1 MFALVEASETALQ
14 TLVRERRELDAREAA
29 WLAKVAAYER
39 SEEWRAD
46 GYMSARAALRD
57 ACRMTH
63 GTARGTVDLARKLE
77 RLPRTRAAFAAGDIS
92 RHHAGA
98 IANAFAPERE
108 HAIEECEPVL
118 VDAARRVTPR
128 ELAVVVQRISDA
140 IDGDG
145 GAAREQSVH
154 ARRRLHVSVSIDGVG
169 FVDGRLDHDGVEV
182 VSTALDAEMRR
193 DRQKDETRAPEQ
205 RRHDALVNICRRAL
219 DRAEVGGER
228 RARPHL
234 IAVADLE
241 RLTGDVDLLT
251 EARAESAHL
260 GHLSQAMLERIAC
273 DCDVTRVLMTG
284 KSEVVD
290 VGRATRKVPHRLWKA
305 LVARD
310 RHCQAAGCSRSP
322 WQCEAHHIRHWIKGG
337 PTDLANLTLLCWEHH
352 RQAHVCG
359 SGIRTRE

>member
-1 MFALVEASETALQ
+1 M
-14 TLVRERRELDAREAA
+14 DAREAA

-46 GYMSARAALRD
+46 GYMSAHAALRD
-57 ACRMTH
+57 ACRCTH
-63 GTARGTVDLARKLE
+63 GAARGHVDLARKLE
-77 RLPRTRAAFAAGDIS
+77 RLARTRDAFARGDIS
-92 RHHAGA
+92 RHHASV
-98 IANAFAPERE
+98 IANAYTPER
-108 HAIEECEPVL
+108 AAAVEECEAVL
-118 VDAARRVTPR
+118 VDAARRVTPK
-128 ELAVVVQRISDA
+128 ELAAVVQRMSDA

-145 GAAREQSVH
+145 GAGRELAVH

-169 FVDGRLDHDGVEV
+169 FVDGRLDHDGVEIV
-182 VSTALDAEMRR
+182 CTALDAEMRR
-193 DRQKDETRAPEQ
+193 DREKDETRTPEQ

-219 DRAEVGGER
+219 DRGECGGER
-228 RARPHL
+228 RALPHL

-241 RLTGDVDLLT
+241 RLTGDAELVSD
-251 EARAESAHL
+251 ARAEAAHL

-273 DCDVTRVLMTG
+273 DCTVTRVVTAG
-284 KSEVVD
+284 ESEVFD

-310 RHCQAAGCSRSP
+310 RHCQAPGCDRP
-322 WQCEAHHIRHWIKGG
+322 PGRCQAHHVRHWVRGG

-352 RQAHVCG
+352 RQTHAFG